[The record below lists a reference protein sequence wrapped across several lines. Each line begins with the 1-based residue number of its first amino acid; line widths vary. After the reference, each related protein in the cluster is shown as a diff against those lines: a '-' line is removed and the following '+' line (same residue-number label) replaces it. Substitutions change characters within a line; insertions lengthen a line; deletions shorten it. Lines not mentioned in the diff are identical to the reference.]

1 MDTKKF
7 DPDNLRVEELLEAK
21 ERRRKELARLP
32 FEKKI
37 EIVERLQSVVR
48 EIQKQQ
54 AKVTEK
60 TKTEG
65 TP

>member
-1 MDTKKF
+1 MTTKKF
-7 DPDNLRVEELLEAK
+7 DPNNFKIEDLFEAK

-48 EIQKQQ
+48 QIRKQGID
-54 AKVTEK
+54 KSKPKREETS
-60 TKTEG
+60 
-65 TP
+65 

>member
-7 DPDNLRVEELLEAK
+7 DPDNFRVEELFEAK

>member
-1 MDTKKF
+1 MTTKKF
-7 DPDNLRVEELLEAK
+7 DPNNFKIEDLFEAK

-48 EIQKQQ
+48 QVRKQGID
-54 AKVTEK
+54 KSKPKRE
-60 TKTEG
+60 ESS
-65 TP
+65 

>member
-1 MDTKKF
+1 MTTKKF
-7 DPDNLRVEELLEAK
+7 DPNNFKIEDLFEAK

-48 EIQKQQ
+48 QIRKQGID
-54 AKVTEK
+54 KSKPKRE
-60 TKTEG
+60 ESS
-65 TP
+65 